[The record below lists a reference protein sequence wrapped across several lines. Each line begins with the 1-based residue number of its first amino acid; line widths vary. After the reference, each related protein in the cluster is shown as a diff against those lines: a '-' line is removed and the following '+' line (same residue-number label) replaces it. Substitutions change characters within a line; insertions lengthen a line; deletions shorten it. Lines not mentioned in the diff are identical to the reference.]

1 MVYECLICG
10 TLHGW
15 IDDPRVVRVPDNQL
29 SLTSMES
36 IWRCPGCGAEH
47 RSTDG
52 TMLGQLHRQ
61 YREVN
66 LDDYQPFDHI
76 EVGSYGEPQFY
87 RNGRRVRGPGGWW

>member
-15 IDDPRVVRVPDNQL
+15 SDDPRVMRVPDNQL
-29 SLTSMES
+29 SHTAMEA
-36 IWRCPGCGAEH
+36 IWRCPGCQAEH

-52 TMLGQLHRQ
+52 SGWGQLRKQ

-66 LDDYQPFDHI
+66 LDEYEPFDHI
-76 EVGSYGEPQFY
+76 EIGPYGEPQFY
-87 RNGRRVRGPGGWW
+87 RGGRRVRGAGGGW